1 MTDLPS
7 QCDAKIL
14 SMTSLNML
22 VRLVE
27 EVRWFV
33 ALPSGGTARYLSG
46 KESAYIAVKSN

>member
-14 SMTSLNML
+14 SMTSSNML

-27 EVRWFV
+27 EVRWFA
-33 ALPSGGTARYLSG
+33 ALPSGGPARITDTCLG
-46 KESAYIAVKSN
+46 KKDLT